1 MWITKSPKI
10 TWIDILNPTK
20 TDIDFLKKQ
29 HDFHPII
36 LDELLHFS
44 SRSRVEHDTGNT
56 YLFLTYHLPI
66 YDKSLKTSRRAEVDF
81 LVTKNKVITVHYEDL
96 EPIDNFMRTI
106 SNNQHFKNQ
115 SMQDTARCTYYI
127 IQAIISFSMRQL
139 RHVEDNI
146 QEISKEIFKGKE
158 TQLLEKISYAKRD
171 VLDYS
176 IISAPQEILL
186 NSLTEFSVRFWGEE
200 VRVYM
205 DDLGGDYSKVTQHV
219 ENYRA
224 TLEALETTNG
234 QLLNAKTNSVM
245 QRFTIFAF
253 LAVPM
258 SIFLSLTSISFI
270 NQYLGAHPATFW
282 SIFVLLGI
290 IMVTLVAV
298 FKKRGW
304 L

>member
-10 TWIDILNPTK
+10 TWIDILKPTK

-44 SRSRVEHDTGNT
+44 SRSRVEHDTETT

-66 YDKSLKTSRRAEVDF
+66 YDKTLKTSRKAEVDF
-81 LVTKNKVITVHYEDL
+81 LITKNKVITVHYEDL
-96 EPIDNFMRTI
+96 EPIDTFMRTI
-106 SNNQHFKNQ
+106 SNNQNFKNQ
-115 SMQDTARCTYYI
+115 AMQDTARCAYYM

-139 RHVEDNI
+139 RHVEENI

-158 TQLLEKISYAKRD
+158 TYLLEKISYAKRD
-171 VLDYS
+171 ILDYS
-176 IISAPQEILL
+176 IISAPQGILL
-186 NSLTEFSVRFWGEE
+186 TSLGDVGVKFWGEE
-200 VRVYM
+200 FGIYF
-205 DDLGGDYSKVTQHV
+205 DDLVGDYSKVTQHV

-234 QLLNAKTNSVM
+234 QLLSAKTNAVM
-245 QRFTIFAF
+245 QKFTIFAF
-253 LAVPM
+253 LAVP
-258 SIFLSLTSISFI
+258 L
-270 NQYLGAHPATFW
+270 
-282 SIFVLLGI
+282 SIFVSIASINVVERFIVEHQTTFWALSITLGI
-290 IMVTLVAV
+290 VIVTLVV
-298 FKKRGW
+298 YFKRKGW

>member
-10 TWIDILNPTK
+10 TWIDILSPTK

-29 HDFHPII
+29 HNFHPII

-44 SRSRVEHDTGNT
+44 SRSRVEFYRD

-66 YDKSLKTSRRAEVDF
+66 YDKSLKTSRKAEVDF
-81 LVTKNKVITVHYEDL
+81 LVTKNQVITIHYEDL

-106 SNNQHFKNQ
+106 SNNQNFKNQ

-158 TQLLEKISYAKRD
+158 TQLLQKISYAKRD
-171 VLDYS
+171 ILDYS

-186 NSLTEFSVRFWGEE
+186 DSLGDVGVKFWGEE
-200 VRVYM
+200 FRIYF

-282 SIFVLLGI
+282 GIFVLLGI

>member
-20 TDIDFLKKQ
+20 LDIDFLKKQ

-44 SRSRVEHDTGNT
+44 SRSRVEFYDD
-56 YLFLTYHLPI
+56 YMFLTYHLPI
-66 YDKSLKTSRRAEVDF
+66 YDKALKTSRKAEIDF
-81 LVTKNKVITVHYEDL
+81 LITKNKVITIHYEDL

-106 SNNQHFKNQ
+106 SNNLHFKNQ
-115 SMQDTARCTYYI
+115 AMQDSARCVYYI

-146 QEISKEIFKGKE
+146 QDISKEIFKNKE
-158 TQLLEKISYAKRD
+158 AQMLQKISYAKRD

-176 IISAPQEILL
+176 VISAPQEILL
-186 NSLTEFSVRFWGEE
+186 NSLIDVGVKFWGDA
-200 VRVYM
+200 VRIYL
-205 DDLGGDYSKVTQHV
+205 DDLVGDYSKVTQHV
-219 ENYRA
+219 DNYRA

-234 QLLNAKTNSVM
+234 QLLSAKTNSVM

-253 LAVPM
+253 LAIPL
-258 SIFLSLTSISFI
+258 SIFFSLFQVDLVNRYLS
-270 NQYLGAHPATFW
+270 AHPYSFW
-282 SIFVLLGI
+282 LIFIALGI
-290 IMVTLVAV
+290 IMVSLIAI